1 MRKHAILSA
10 SAASRWINCT
20 PSARLTE
27 DIEDTSS
34 IFAKE
39 GTLAHELGELMLN
52 YTLKNID
59 KRNYNREYKKIQEH
73 ELYAAD
79 MTDYVQSYVDH
90 VLERYA
96 ESKSRTKDALIY
108 LEQRLDF
115 SDWVPE
121 GFGTGDVVIISDGAI
136 EIIDLKYGKGVE
148 VSADHNYQM
157 MLYGLGAYNEYE
169 AFYDLDKVKMTIIQ
183 PRLDHISTY
192 EMDTQDLLDWADN
205 ICRPAAEKAWD
216 GQGDL
221 VAGEHCRFCKVKAGC
236 KARAKVNL
244 DFIAQ
249 YEKEKGFNHPDMLSA
264 DDVSAILSRTA
275 EIKNWLSDIEEDAL
289 AKALAG
295 STIPGFKIVEGRSN
309 RVIVDPDLVAGEL
322 CQVYSE
328 EQVFNKKL
336 KGITDLEKLV
346 GKKNFSAQYGQY
358 VEKPPGKPTLVPES
372 DKRPVFD
379 SASAD
384 FNLD

>member
-52 YTLKNID
+52 HALKNID

-96 ESKSRTKDALIY
+96 EAKSKTKDALIY

-192 EMDTQDLLDWADN
+192 ELDTDALLDWADN

-244 DFIAQ
+244 DFIDQ
-249 YEKEKGFNHPDMLSA
+249 YEKDKGFNHPDMLSA
-264 DDVSAILSRTA
+264 EDVSAILSRTA

-322 CQVYSE
+322 CLVYSE

-358 VEKPPGKPTLVPES
+358 VEKPQGKPTLVPES

-384 FNLD
+384 FNIE